1 MAKRGP
7 KNSLSVEH
15 KAAMAQGRS
24 EGRVVRDYLD
34 ALRANKPKRGRKR
47 TPDTVNKRLKA
58 IDDELLTAD
67 AISELRLLQERRN
80 LSDELSTMGGEMDIS
95 VYEDAFVRAAG
106 SYSQRHGIAYT
117 TWREIG
123 VPASVLSK
131 AGVSRS
137 SN

>member
-1 MAKRGP
+1 M
-7 KNSLSVEH
+7 
-15 KAAMAQGRS
+15 
-24 EGRVVRDYLD
+24 RDYLD